1 MKIAFIKDNAV
12 INIAVFKDTA
22 TEETV
27 NAICIANGGELPID
41 IAPYGEVGIG
51 FTWHGD
57 HFRPPQPYPSWTWDD
72 TQWVAPVPMP
82 SEGLYTW
89 DEATL
94 SWVEIPLPE

>member
-1 MKIAFIKDNAV
+1 MNIAFINDDVVVNV
-12 INIAVFKDTA
+12 AVFAEDA
-22 TEETV
+22 TEELI
-27 NAICIANGGELPID
+27 NDIRIANDADLAINTE
-41 IAPYGEVGIG
+41 PYGEVGIG